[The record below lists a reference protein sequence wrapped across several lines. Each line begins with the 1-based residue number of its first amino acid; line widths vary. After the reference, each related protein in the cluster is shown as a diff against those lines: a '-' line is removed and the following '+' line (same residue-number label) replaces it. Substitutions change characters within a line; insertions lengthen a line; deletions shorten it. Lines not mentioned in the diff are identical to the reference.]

1 GGNVAFNR
9 PPRPM
14 RAEEDAAVALPKP
27 PRESTAKQP
36 FSWISMLAPLA
47 MAAVM
52 VGIGGLTFALFAL
65 LSPVML
71 LGNWIEGRRR
81 GQQTS
86 RQETTRFAPEL
97 EAFRSQLDQH
107 RAQAAIRTREELP
120 DPSEVMRRAMAPSVR
135 LWERRLADP
144 DFLRLSAGLGTI
156 PWQPP

>member
-1 GGNVAFNR
+1 IEDLESKNGTWIGSERVRGRCGVCPGEVILVGTVQLMLLERERDDRPALLGAQRATGGNVAFNR

-65 LSPVML
+65 LSSVML

-86 RQETTRFAPEL
+86 RQETTRFATEL
-97 EAFRSQLDQH
+97 EA
-107 RAQAAIRTREELP
+107 
-120 DPSEVMRRAMAPSVR
+120 
-135 LWERRLADP
+135 
-144 DFLRLSAGLGTI
+144 
-156 PWQPP
+156 